1 MIVWDMF
8 DGSKIQT
15 ISQTIEEVGLSKSSF
30 PNLASD
36 MNLFESIL
44 AIILKFTETKLRL
57 STI

>member
-1 MIVWDMF
+1 MIIWDMF

-15 ISQTIEEVGLSKSSF
+15 ISQTIEEVELLKSSF

-44 AIILKFTETKLRL
+44 AIILEFTKAKLKL